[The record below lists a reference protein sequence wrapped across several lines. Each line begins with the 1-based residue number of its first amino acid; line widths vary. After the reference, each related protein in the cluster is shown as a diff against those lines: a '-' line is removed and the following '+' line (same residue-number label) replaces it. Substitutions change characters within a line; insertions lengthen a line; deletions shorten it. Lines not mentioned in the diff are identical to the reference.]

1 MAVECVHSE
10 SKRRRMAPYWY
21 VCVCTAVVCFIQ
33 QTFHSPLHTTTS
45 FSFFYSLSFSS
56 SVFSFPQSSST
67 CLLGL
72 SVLHSLQLCAQA
84 ALSHEALYWLL
95 HNTATVAYSIAQKL
109 MSVGMAKDVSKFSN
123 PDKYHCNTKFSS

>member
-21 VCVCTAVVCFIQ
+21 VCALLWFALFSKLFI
-33 QTFHSPLHTTTS
+33 HLYSPLTSS
-45 FSFFYSLSFSS
+45 FSASFPS
-56 SVFSFPQSSST
+56 SVFSFLQSPST

-72 SVLHSLQLCAQA
+72 SVLRSLQLCAQA

-123 PDKYHCNTKFSS
+123 QIITDKYHCNTIFSS